1 MCQSVGYG
9 GENPG
14 NVLGVVEV
22 SLMVMHGGED
32 SGDILGVVEVS
43 LMVMLLWGQ
52 SVGYGV

>member
-1 MCQSVGYG
+1 MGEAVCYG

-14 NVLGVVEV
+14 NILGMVEV

-32 SGDILGVVEVS
+32 PGDILGVVEVS